1 MTISGAVSDIQS
13 SVGALSGMRHAPS
26 YPPDSTA
33 IFPFAVSYISRT
45 SSTQRSIG
53 NRMYQYTIT
62 TEIHVARKDM
72 ARNVETINA
81 YPELFS
87 AAIWA
92 DPTLGANV
100 DTVISCSGQLSASQW
115 GGIDTLAWVFE
126 TVVKI
131 V

>member
-1 MTISGAVSDIQS
+1 
-13 SVGALSGMRHAPS
+13 
-26 YPPDSTA
+26 
-33 IFPFAVSYISRT
+33 
-45 SSTQRSIG
+45 
-53 NRMYQYTIT
+53 MYQYTIT

-72 ARNVETINA
+72 ARNVEIINA

-100 DTVISCSGQLSASQW
+100 DTVISCSGQFIPAKY

-126 TVVKI
+126 TVVQI